1 MKRVRRIDVAKAAG
15 VSQTTVSYVL
25 RNTPG
30 VNISDDTRKRV
41 LDVAEKLGY
50 QVNFAAASL
59 VRGKTD
65 IIGLILPSQEHQ
77 FFIYYSMIITGMI
90 EEVKDMPY
98 FFLYLG
104 HDHEDKYR
112 SCFERNYLDGAIIV
126 QSHFNDKHLEVV
138 KSYKKPFITVNYL
151 REDLCPG
158 VSMDYE
164 GAVDTSYDY
173 LAKKGRKRVLFICAD
188 KNLQPNRRHILRH
201 KEMVKQFDHKMKITN
216 IDYEEFTE
224 SGRDFEEILDVAE
237 WDGIVVDGE
246 GYGGRIIREQRKRG
260 KKLGKDFDLS
270 VFTTG
275 EHPLDLPPGVL
286 LLTAQPEEMGKR
298 AWHMMQALLNGV
310 AIEQRIVLI
319 PFSRMI
325 TDQSGQNGRKS
336 PEGSVITGRRM

>member
-65 IIGLILPSQEHQ
+65 IIGLLLPSQEHQ

-126 QSHFNDKHLEVV
+126 QSRYNDKHIEIVD
-138 KSYKKPFITVNYL
+138 KYNKPFITVNYL

-164 GAVDTSYDY
+164 GAVDTSYEY
-173 LAKKGRKRVLFICAD
+173 LAGKGRKKVVFVCAD
-188 KNLQPNRRHILRH
+188 KNLQPNRRHIRRH
-201 KEMVKQFDHKMKITN
+201 KEVVKQFNHSMKITN
-216 IDYEEFTE
+216 IDYEEFE
-224 SGRDFEEILDVAE
+224 DSGRVFEEILDVAP

-246 GYGGRIIREQRKRG
+246 ELGWRIIKKQRKRG
-260 KKLGKDFDLS
+260 KTLGVDYDLS

-275 EHPLDLPPGVL
+275 EHPLDLPPGIL
-286 LLTAQPEEMGKR
+286 LLTAQPEEMGKQ
-298 AWHMMQALLNGV
+298 AWKMMHTLLAGEE
-310 AIEQRIVLI
+310 IERRTVLI
-319 PFSRMI
+319 PFTKVI
-325 TDQSGQNGRKS
+325 TNTSNQNGRKRS
-336 PEGSVITGRRM
+336 GESAIKDHPT